1 MPVILMSAPR
11 LRVVGLVLGVGLLLT
26 VVMLLAGSQGAL
38 AQSDPQ
44 CGAVDIGTL
53 DTDADTELRAEGRW
67 TTEDC
72 DSRFRNETDAHTY
85 RFEIAESGRFRI
97 DLKSAGGDSYLYL
110 LSEDGS
116 RIADDD
122 DGGIGLDARI
132 ESDLPPGAY
141 LIEATTFG
149 GRKRG
154 AADFT
159 LSVSRVTGCDPID
172 LGSLEVGV
180 DLTASGSWSIDT
192 CGSRFVVEHPAHAY
206 SFNLPDAGRVRIDLT
221 SEDGDPVLSLV
232 SATEGLIA
240 ANDDGGQFR
249 NSRIDK
255 YLTAGAY
262 LIEATTY
269 LQRDSQPLLPEFE
282 LVVHLVDEEAE
293 QGDFRLKIE
302 DVRTPDQVVAGQPF
316 EVEYRVGNL
325 GDGAL
330 DELGGR
336 VVMYVVGP
344 RVFERSGNLDSTA
357 EVWPAGVSY
366 HAGDSPASHSS
377 AAIDD
382 IAPFEV
388 TFRRS
393 GPTWIF
399 VGVVTYDQ
407 DDDELGF
414 HGTWRNLVVLSSLA
428 LDPTVVEV
436 DDFHYEVSSEVGDDG
451 EVITSV
457 ARSIDPDEE
466 VDSEIQTKA
475 VYAAGVG
482 TQLLDGI
489 LERSAIA
496 DLSTTAEPTT
506 VDITTPSSAALREAF
521 SKQYLDGIGGS
532 GLADSLGDGVA
543 INPAIVEDMLLE
555 PSGTAETEYASLV
568 ASWTALQEGLSRTN
582 PLSFK
587 EALELQAGLAY
598 AERIIA
604 PTVTAGDIVTA
615 ARAADGGWA
624 DEDVQAM
631 VAELEQQVSCDGAAA
646 LRDVLEET
654 DPENADALLD
664 LDSELRVALPVYG
677 VATDATICQVEAT
690 NRWASDFLSVLP
702 LDQRS
707 ARQFLGLEVPPPP
720 PSPHR
725 LRVLA
730 RLTEDGRLEHGVEL
744 IDGEQVLPDVRYLAS
759 DAPVDEWRL
768 SSEVEVDGGSIGRIR
783 TRRLE
788 DGRVELAF
796 QTANGDVVT
805 PEIRYMPSDMPVDV
819 WLRTGEI
826 EVPPAVAALEGGGG
840 DEDAD
845 T

>member
-1 MPVILMSAPR
+1 M
-11 LRVVGLVLGVGLLLT
+11 
-26 VVMLLAGSQGAL
+26 
-38 AQSDPQ
+38 
-44 CGAVDIGTL
+44 
-53 DTDADTELRAEGRW
+53 
-67 TTEDC
+67 
-72 DSRFRNETDAHTY
+72 
-85 RFEIAESGRFRI
+85 
-97 DLKSAGGDSYLYL
+97 
-110 LSEDGS
+110 
-116 RIADDD
+116 
-122 DGGIGLDARI
+122 
-132 ESDLPPGAY
+132 
-141 LIEATTFG
+141 
-149 GRKRG
+149 
-154 AADFT
+154 
-159 LSVSRVTGCDPID
+159 
-172 LGSLEVGV
+172 
-180 DLTASGSWSIDT
+180 
-192 CGSRFVVEHPAHAY
+192 
-206 SFNLPDAGRVRIDLT
+206 
-221 SEDGDPVLSLV
+221 V

-255 YLTAGAY
+255 YLPAGAY

-302 DVRTPDQVVAGQPF
+302 DVHTPAQVVAGQPF
-316 EVEYRVGNL
+316 EVQYRVGNL

-330 DELGGR
+330 DKPGGR
-336 VVMYVVGP
+336 VVLYVVGP
-344 RVFERSGNLDSTA
+344 RVFDRSGNIDSTA

-366 HAGDSPASHSS
+366 HAGDGPATDSS

-399 VGVVTYDQ
+399 VGVFTDDQ
-407 DDDELGF
+407 DDVELGW
-414 HGTWRNLVVLSSLA
+414 HGTWRNLVVLSSQA

-436 DDFHYEVSSEVGDDG
+436 DNFHYEVSSEVGDEG
-451 EVITSV
+451 EVTTSV
-457 ARSIDPDEE
+457 ARTIDPDEE
-466 VDSEIQTKA
+466 VDSEVQTKA
-475 VYAAGVG
+475 VYAAAVR

-489 LERSAIA
+489 LERAAIA
-496 DLSTTAEPTT
+496 GLSTTAEPSK

-521 SKQYLDGIGGS
+521 AEQYLNAIDGS

-543 INPAIVEDMLLE
+543 INPVIVEDMLLE
-555 PSGTAETEYASLV
+555 PSGTAEAEYASLA
-568 ASWTALQEGLSRTN
+568 ASWTALQDGLSSTN
-582 PLSFK
+582 PLSFE

-604 PTVTAGDIVTA
+604 PTVTARDIVTA
-615 ARAADGGWA
+615 ARAADEGWD
-624 DEDVQAM
+624 DESVQAM
-631 VAELEQQVSCDGAAA
+631 MAELEEQISCDGVAV
-646 LRDVLEET
+646 LRDALEET
-654 DPENADALLD
+654 DAENIDVLLD

-677 VATDATICQVEAT
+677 VATDAIICQVEAT
-690 NRWASDFLSVLP
+690 NTWASDFLSVLP

-707 ARQFLGLEVPPPP
+707 ARQFLGLETSPPP

-725 LRVLA
+725 LRMLA

-744 IDGEQVLPDVRYLAS
+744 IEGEQVLPDVRYLAA

-826 EVPPAVAALEGGGG
+826 EVPPAVAALEGGGE

>member
-1 MPVILMSAPR
+1 MIFMSAPR
-11 LRVVGLVLGVGLLLT
+11 LRAMGLVLGIGLLLT
-26 VVMLLAGSQGAL
+26 AVMLLAGSQGAL

-44 CGAVDIGTL
+44 CDAVDIGTL
-53 DTDADTELRAEGRW
+53 DLDADKELSSEGRW

-85 RFEIAESGRFRI
+85 RFEVGESGRFRI

-110 LSEDGS
+110 LAGDGS

-132 ESDLPPGAY
+132 ERDLAAGAY

-159 LSVSRVTGCDPID
+159 LSVSRVAGCDPID
-172 LGSLEVGV
+172 LGSLEAGV

-206 SFNLPDAGRVRIDLT
+206 SFNLPEAGRVRIDLT

-255 YLTAGAY
+255 YLPAGAY

-269 LQRDSQPLLPEFE
+269 LQRDSQPLLPAFD

-302 DVRTPDQVVAGQPF
+302 DVYTPDQVVAGQPF
-316 EVEYRVGNL
+316 EVQYRVGNL

-330 DELGGR
+330 DEPGGR
-336 VVMYVVGP
+336 VVLYVVGP
-344 RVFERSGNLDSTA
+344 RVFNRSGNIDSTA

-366 HAGDSPASHSS
+366 HAGDDPATDSS

-399 VGVVTYDQ
+399 VGVFTDDQ
-407 DDDELGF
+407 DDVELGW
-414 HGTWRNLVVLSSLA
+414 HGTWRNLVVLSSQA

-436 DDFHYEVSSEVGDDG
+436 DNFHYEVSSEVGDDG
-451 EVITSV
+451 EVTTSV
-457 ARSIDPDEE
+457 ARTIDPDEE
-466 VDSEIQTKA
+466 VDSEVQTKA
-475 VYAAGVG
+475 VYAAAVR

-489 LERSAIA
+489 LERAAIA
-496 DLSTTAEPTT
+496 GLSTTAEPSTA
-506 VDITTPSSAALREAF
+506 DITTPSSAALREAF
-521 SKQYLDGIGGS
+521 AEQYLNAIDGS

-543 INPAIVEDMLLE
+543 INPVIVEDMLLE
-555 PSGTAETEYASLV
+555 PSGTAEAEYASLA
-568 ASWTALQEGLSRTN
+568 ASWTALQDGLSSTN
-582 PLSFK
+582 PLSFE

-615 ARAADGGWA
+615 ARAAEEGWE
-624 DEDVQAM
+624 DDDVQAM
-631 VAELEQQVSCDGAAA
+631 IAELEEQISCDGAAA
-646 LRDVLEET
+646 LGDALEAT
-654 DPENADALLD
+654 DAENIDALLD
-664 LDSELRVALPVYG
+664 LDAELRVALPVYG

-690 NRWASDFLSVLP
+690 NGWASDFLSVLS

-707 ARQFLGLEVPPPP
+707 ARQFLGLETSPPPP
-720 PSPHR
+720 APHR
-725 LRVLA
+725 LRMLA

-744 IDGEQVLPDVRYLAS
+744 VGGEQVLPDVRYLAA

-768 SSEVEVDGGSIGRIR
+768 SSEVEVDGGYLGRIR

-826 EVPPAVAALEGGGG
+826 EVPPAVAALEGGG
-840 DEDAD
+840 ED
-845 T
+845 

>member
-1 MPVILMSAPR
+1 MPVILMTAPR
-11 LRVVGLVLGVGLLLT
+11 LRVVGLALGVGLLLT
-26 VVMLLAGSQGAL
+26 AVMLLAGSQGAL

-44 CGAVDIGTL
+44 CDAVDIGTM
-53 DTDADTELRAEGRW
+53 DMDSDTELRAEGRW

-85 RFEIAESGRFRI
+85 RFEVREPGRFRI

-110 LSEDGS
+110 LAGDGS

-132 ESDLPPGAY
+132 ERDLAAGAY

-206 SFNLPDAGRVRIDLT
+206 SFNLPEAGRVRIDLT

-255 YLTAGAY
+255 YLPAGAY

-302 DVRTPDQVVAGQPF
+302 DVHTPDQVVAGQPF
-316 EVEYRVGNL
+316 EVQYRVGNL

-330 DELGGR
+330 DEPGGR
-336 VVMYVVGP
+336 VVLYVVGP
-344 RVFERSGNLDSTA
+344 RVFDRSGNIDSTA

-366 HAGDSPASHSS
+366 HAGDGPATDSS

-382 IAPFEV
+382 ITPFEV
-388 TFRRS
+388 TFRSS

-399 VGVVTYDQ
+399 VGVFTDDQ
-407 DDDELGF
+407 DDVELGW
-414 HGTWRNLVVLSSLA
+414 HGTWRNLVVLSSQA

-436 DDFHYEVSSEVGDDG
+436 DNFHYEVSSEVGDEG
-451 EVITSV
+451 VVTTTV
-457 ARSIDPDEE
+457 ARTIDPDEE
-466 VDSEIQTKA
+466 VDSEVQTKA
-475 VYAAGVG
+475 VYTAAVR

-489 LERSAIA
+489 LERAAI
-496 DLSTTAEPTT
+496 DGLSTTAEPSM

-521 SKQYLDGIGGS
+521 AEQYLNAIDGS

-543 INPAIVEDMLLE
+543 INPVIVEDMLLG
-555 PSGTAETEYASLV
+555 PSGTAEAEYASLV

-582 PLSFK
+582 PLSFE

-598 AERIIA
+598 AERITA

-615 ARAADGGWA
+615 ARAADKGWD

-631 VAELEQQVSCDGAAA
+631 IAELEEQISCDGAAA
-646 LRDVLEET
+646 LRNVLEGT
-654 DPENADALLD
+654 DAENIDALLD
-664 LDSELRVALPVYG
+664 LDSELRVALPAYG
-677 VATDATICQVEAT
+677 VATDAIVCQVEAT
-690 NRWASDFLSVLP
+690 NGWASDFLSVLP

-707 ARQFLGLEVPPPP
+707 ARQLLGLETPPPP
-720 PSPHR
+720 PAPHR
-725 LRVLA
+725 LRMLA

-744 IDGEQVLPDVRYLAS
+744 VGGEQVLPDVRYLAA

-805 PEIRYMPSDMPVDV
+805 PEIRYMPSDMPVGV

-826 EVPPAVAALEGGGG
+826 EVPPAVAALEGGGEG
-840 DEDAD
+840 EDAD